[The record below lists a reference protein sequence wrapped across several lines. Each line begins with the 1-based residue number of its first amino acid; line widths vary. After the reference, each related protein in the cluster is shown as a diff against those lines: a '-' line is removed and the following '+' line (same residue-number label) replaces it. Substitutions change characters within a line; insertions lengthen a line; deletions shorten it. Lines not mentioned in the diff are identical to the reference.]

1 MRGSVAASLSALF
14 VLAGAFVA
22 PAFARAHVGISSGP
36 VVADSTSE
44 VIFSVGHG
52 CAGLDTLSI
61 KIDIPASVTAVRAGP
76 SNLGTAT
83 FERNAALAVTAVT
96 FAKKPSEVI
105 EGDDNLYKVVLRLK
119 VPKTPFAP
127 VYFPIHQ
134 TCQKPDGTGTTV
146 SEWVATTPNESHSS
160 DAGAAPSPAAVLVV
174 VPAWKPGWNK
184 FTVPAAIATAELA
197 TYFGTAQVVW
207 KGTAAYSANTSTVE
221 QIKSTAGVTELT
233 AIAAGDEVWV
243 KY

>member
-1 MRGSVAASLSALF
+1 MRLSVGASASALLA
-14 VLAGAFVA
+14 LAGVFVA
-22 PAFARAHVGISSGP
+22 PAQAHVGISSGP
-36 VVADSTSE
+36 AVADSTSE
-44 VIFSVGHG
+44 VVFSVGHG

-83 FERNAALAVTAVT
+83 FQRNDALAVTAVT
-96 FAKKPSEVI
+96 FAKKASEVI
-105 EGDDNLYKVVLRLK
+105 EGDDNLYKVVLRIK

-146 SEWVATTPNESHSS
+146 TEWVATAPNESLSG
-160 DAGAAPSPAAVLVV
+160 DAGAAPSPAAVLVI

-184 FTVPAAIATAELA
+184 FTVPVAIAAADLA
-197 TYFGTAQVVW
+197 TFFGGVQVVW
-207 KGTAAYSANTSTVE
+207 KGSAAYSANASTVE
-221 QIKSTAGVTELT
+221 QIKATAGVTELA